1 MSTKDNRH
9 TKQDDRDEVK
19 QYKQRKHKYLEDEDL
34 DDAEDQLSDE
44 AYDFILRH
52 MR

>member
-19 QYKQRKHKYLEDEDL
+19 QYKERRNKYIEEEPPFEDDEV
-34 DDAEDQLSDE
+34 SDE
-44 AYDFILRH
+44 VADWLHRH
-52 MR
+52 MK